1 MTLTRILCAAMLG
14 LCLLSGC
21 GGGTVNFTGN
31 QRAIGADG
39 EARWEEIAGGAILVE
54 LEMEHLPPPSRLGSG
69 LTTYVVWFAPTGS
82 QPSRAGTLEYDEDDR
97 TGRMSATNA
106 TKQFQV
112 IVSAERNLEAVSP
125 GDYTIA
131 RFNID
136 AR

>member
-1 MTLTRILCAAMLG
+1 MTLTRLLSATVLG

-31 QRAIGADG
+31 DRAIGADG

-54 LEMEHLPPPSRLGSG
+54 LEMKHLPPPARISGG

-82 QPSRAGTLEYDEDDR
+82 QPTRSGTLEYDEGDR

-112 IVSAERNLEAVSP
+112 IVSAERNLQAVSP
-125 GDYTIA
+125 GDYVVA
-131 RFNID
+131 RFNVD

>member
-1 MTLTRILCAAMLG
+1 MTLTRLLSAAVLG

-31 QRAIGADG
+31 QRVVGADG

-54 LEMEHLPPPSRLGSG
+54 LKMEHLPPPGRIASG
-69 LTTYVVWFAPTGS
+69 LTTYVVWFAPSGS
-82 QPSRAGTLEYDEDDR
+82 TPSRAGTLEYDEGDR

-112 IVSAERNLEAVSP
+112 IVSAERNLQIASP
-125 GDYTIA
+125 SDYVVA
-131 RFNID
+131 RFDID